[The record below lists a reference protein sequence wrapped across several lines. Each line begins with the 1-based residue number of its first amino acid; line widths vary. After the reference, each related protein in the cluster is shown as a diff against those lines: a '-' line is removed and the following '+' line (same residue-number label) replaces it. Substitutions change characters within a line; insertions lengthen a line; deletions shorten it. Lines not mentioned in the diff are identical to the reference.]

1 MSCHRVEA
9 KPSINKKLFQ
19 TCTSSQ
25 RIRYSILKRAMGWCH
40 VGWSQVGRGS
50 SNERKQCNGQSDTDH
65 ILGLNNF
72 SGSSVGFSCLVRFME
87 EEVWQKDR

>member
-1 MSCHRVEA
+1 MEVH
-9 KPSINKKLFQ
+9 L
-19 TCTSSQ
+19 
-25 RIRYSILKRAMGWCH
+25 H
-40 VGWSQVGRGS
+40 RGS
-50 SNERKQCNGQSDTDH
+50 DIVYRSGPWDGVMWDGLRKQCNGQSDTDH